1 MEDYSEDTSY
11 IASIKKK
18 NEQKIEEYDIDIDS
32 NHKSSVGLM
41 KSFEEGEMGKD
52 ELYNIYI
59 RNNIAQNLYQS
70 LYKLKRGQNYMELFK
85 SPCQIKI
92 YPKSRLMVIYFVVSY
107 HFLRIKTELQYI
119 KENEKLIKE
128 QNLNLVS
135 KTEEIQGF
143 NESPILKIN
152 NDDEINRNEN
162 ENEIIFTIG
171 LSDFFRML
179 DLLLTEN
186 KESSLVLGLDQYFS
200 VLTAKFIGPDVFNQI
215 IYSSKFKFN
224 LLRND
229 TFAYA
234 ISDPEKNSFKKRN
247 ISKKSK
253 NSQFNNEKNDDFN
266 ISIDNSEIN
275 SKEGKKEKEK
285 EKNKNEINE
294 YQKNQESERSQGEY
308 LEKKFMTEL
317 KSAKYMI
324 EGQYLVD
331 LYYFMKGVQ
340 SLYDNLATL
349 NIGISMTDDKALF
362 FIPCM
367 ERIKTGKYIEELSK
381 NISQQLRLNIKSLIN
396 HSFTPFTYGFN
407 SFYRTKF
414 LSKFITSFYNKND
427 KRLFIRVSPNGKM
440 ILSYTFSE
448 PRSNLNNAE
457 KNNEDNLNNS
467 LTENLN
473 DDILGIENEDSTKG
487 KRKNIIKNPLLND
500 ENEGN
505 IVEMIFYPV
514 VFDICKS

>member
-1 MEDYSEDTSY
+1 
-11 IASIKKK
+11 
-18 NEQKIEEYDIDIDS
+18 
-32 NHKSSVGLM
+32 
-41 KSFEEGEMGKD
+41 
-52 ELYNIYI
+52 
-59 RNNIAQNLYQS
+59 
-70 LYKLKRGQNYMELFK
+70 
-85 SPCQIKI
+85 
-92 YPKSRLMVIYFVVSY
+92 
-107 HFLRIKTELQYI
+107 
-119 KENEKLIKE
+119 
-128 QNLNLVS
+128 
-135 KTEEIQGF
+135 
-143 NESPILKIN
+143 
-152 NDDEINRNEN
+152 
-162 ENEIIFTIG
+162 
-171 LSDFFRML
+171 
-179 DLLLTEN
+179 
-186 KESSLVLGLDQYFS
+186 
-200 VLTAKFIGPDVFNQI
+200 
-215 IYSSKFKFN
+215 
-224 LLRND
+224 
-229 TFAYA
+229 
-234 ISDPEKNSFKKRN
+234 
-247 ISKKSK
+247 
-253 NSQFNNEKNDDFN
+253 
-266 ISIDNSEIN
+266 
-275 SKEGKKEKEK
+275 
-285 EKNKNEINE
+285 
-294 YQKNQESERSQGEY
+294 
-308 LEKKFMTEL
+308 
-317 KSAKYMI
+317 MI

>member
-18 NEQKIEEYDIDIDS
+18 DEQKIEEYDIDIDS

-200 VLTAKFIGPDVFNQI
+200 VLTAKFIGPDVFN
-215 IYSSKFKFN
+215 
-224 LLRND
+224 
-229 TFAYA
+229 
-234 ISDPEKNSFKKRN
+234 P
-247 ISKKSK
+247 
-253 NSQFNNEKNDDFN
+253 
-266 ISIDNSEIN
+266 
-275 SKEGKKEKEK
+275 
-285 EKNKNEINE
+285 
-294 YQKNQESERSQGEY
+294 
-308 LEKKFMTEL
+308 
-317 KSAKYMI
+317 
-324 EGQYLVD
+324 
-331 LYYFMKGVQ
+331 
-340 SLYDNLATL
+340 
-349 NIGISMTDDKALF
+349 
-362 FIPCM
+362 
-367 ERIKTGKYIEELSK
+367 
-381 NISQQLRLNIKSLIN
+381 
-396 HSFTPFTYGFN
+396 
-407 SFYRTKF
+407 
-414 LSKFITSFYNKND
+414 
-427 KRLFIRVSPNGKM
+427 
-440 ILSYTFSE
+440 
-448 PRSNLNNAE
+448 
-457 KNNEDNLNNS
+457 
-467 LTENLN
+467 
-473 DDILGIENEDSTKG
+473 
-487 KRKNIIKNPLLND
+487 
-500 ENEGN
+500 
-505 IVEMIFYPV
+505 
-514 VFDICKS
+514 